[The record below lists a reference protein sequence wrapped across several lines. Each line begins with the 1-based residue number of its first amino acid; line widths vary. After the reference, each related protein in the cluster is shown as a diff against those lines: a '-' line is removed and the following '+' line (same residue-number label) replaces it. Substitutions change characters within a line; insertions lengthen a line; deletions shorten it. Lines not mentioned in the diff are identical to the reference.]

1 MNWIKRRRNIQSLRN
16 RLFYFALKGVIG
28 MEKSFQIVTAALG
41 GLVQF
46 LYGDWTLLLTI
57 LFALTIIDF
66 ITGLAAGFVEGTL
79 KSKIGMVGI
88 ARKVF
93 IFLMVAVAH
102 LIDLLLIESGL
113 ETKAL
118 IMTMVIVFYA
128 VNEILSVTENA
139 GRIGLPVPDQIKN
152 AIVVLKGKESAK
164 K

>member
-1 MNWIKRRRNIQSLRN
+1 
-16 RLFYFALKGVIG
+16 
-28 MEKSFQIVTAALG
+28 MEKSFQLITAVFA

-57 LFALTIIDF
+57 LLALTIIDF

-128 VNEILSVTENA
+128 VNEILSITENA

>member
-1 MNWIKRRRNIQSLRN
+1 
-16 RLFYFALKGVIG
+16 
-28 MEKSFQIVTAALG
+28 MEKSFQFLTALLA

-46 LYGDWTLLLTI
+46 IYGDWTILLSILLT
-57 LFALTIIDF
+57 LSCIDYS
-66 ITGLAAGFVEGTL
+66 TGMVAGYIEGEL
-79 KSKIGMVGI
+79 KSRIGMIGI

-128 VNEILSVTENA
+128 VNEILSITENA
-139 GRIGLPVPDQIKN
+139 GRIGLPVPEQIKN
-152 AIVVLKGKESAK
+152 AIVVLKGKDERK
-164 K
+164 